1 MRLATTNLTIKEAE
15 PKIKEL
21 VNTMFSLVP
30 SGVGAKG
37 FLKVNKQQFK
47 EISEQGSKWCIDN
60 GYGWEEDLRR
70 IESFGRIDWA
80 DASKVSDKAI
90 SRGINQLGTL
100 GSGNHYLE
108 IQVVKN
114 IFDEKLAKKFGL
126 FQDQIVVMTHC
137 GSRGFGHQ
145 IATDYL
151 QTFDKIMPKYGIKIR
166 DRELSCAPFNSSEG
180 TDYYKAMAC
189 AANMAFTNRQV
200 ILHRIREGFSKVFKK
215 TPEELEMHLI
225 WDCCHNL
232 ARREKYKIDGKNK
245 WLIVHRKGATKSFGP
260 NHPELPPEYKD
271 VGSPIILGGSMETG
285 SYLLIGTKHAEE
297 ETFSSTAHGS
307 GRLMSRTQARHDV
320 RGDKLQK
327 DMEARGIYVKSISMS
342 GLAEEA
348 GFAYKDIN
356 EVVESLEKSDVSR
369 PITSLSP
376 RGNIKG

>member
-1 MRLATTNLTIKEAE
+1 MRLATTNLTIKEVE

-21 VNTMFSLVP
+21 VNTLFDLVP
-30 SGVGAKG
+30 SGVGSKG

-47 EISEQGSKWCIDN
+47 EIAEQGSKWCVEN

-70 IESFGRIDWA
+70 MESSGRIDWA
-80 DASKVSDKAI
+80 DSSKITERAI

-108 IQVVKN
+108 IQVVKD
-114 IFDEKLAKKFGL
+114 IFNEKIAKRFGL
-126 FQDQIVVMTHC
+126 FPNQIVVMTHS

-145 IATDYL
+145 LASDYL
-151 QTFDKIMPKYGIKIR
+151 QIFDKVMLKYGIKIK
-166 DRELSCAPFNSSEG
+166 DRELSCAPFNSPEG

-189 AANMAFTNRQV
+189 AANMAFSNRQI

-215 TPEELEMHLI
+215 TPEELDMHLL

-260 NHPELPPEYKD
+260 NHPELPSEYKNI
-271 VGSPIILGGSMETG
+271 GSPIILGGSMETG

-307 GRLMSRTQARHDV
+307 GRVMSRTQAKHEV
-320 RGDKLQK
+320 RGEALQK
-327 DMEARGIYVKSISMS
+327 DMEARGIYVKTISMS

-348 GFAYKDIN
+348 GFAYKNIN
-356 EVVESLEKSDVSR
+356 EVVESVEKSDVSR